1 MESYTTRQKLML
13 IKEFVHCF
21 LSGLVMDFF
30 IFITL
35 TIAGWIF
42 PFVQRIINTLGNPLG
57 LLIIAI
63 PFVCAVL
70 GCKDTSRLMKEGNKK
85 AADFIKEFNKHTA
98 LFIGHSRN
106 SNDKQYAHLCR
117 TLVYDAYQ
125 ANSIFKKYAA
135 YCVDPRSTVLRFMTD
150 NNVDRYAYAEET
162 LGGSRVVPN
171 TNLYEEIEKA
181 IFYKT

>member
-1 MESYTTRQKLML
+1 ML
-13 IKEFVHCF
+13 HRDERMNMYGILYHKTKAHVDKRICTLF

-98 LFIGHSRN
+98 LFIGHSHN
-106 SNDKQYAHLCR
+106 SNDKQYAHLSVR
-117 TLVYDAYQ
+117 
-125 ANSIFKKYAA
+125 
-135 YCVDPRSTVLRFMTD
+135 
-150 NNVDRYAYAEET
+150 
-162 LGGSRVVPN
+162 
-171 TNLYEEIEKA
+171 
-181 IFYKT
+181 